1 VKIKTQNRQIYLALE
16 ERRNELET
24 KKGVVDMLK
33 LNYENLLYKQAYL
46 QREIRACKDLAT
58 PNLSEIEQE
67 LGQKLAT
74 HDFSERLAEI
84 NEKALSQL
92 ETERQARMQTEGVLA
107 KMKDTR
113 DDALKKL
120 DRKRKFLDELP
131 GKIDAI
137 SQLAKELEGQFENN
151 NSST

>member
-16 ERRNELET
+16 EKKNELET

-67 LGQKLAT
+67 LGKKLAAY
-74 HDFSERLAEI
+74 DFSDRLSEV
-84 NEKALSQL
+84 NENALSQL
-92 ETERQARMQTEGVLA
+92 ETERQARMETEGTLV
-107 KMKDTR
+107 KMKETR
-113 DDALKKL
+113 DEALKKL

-131 GKIDAI
+131 GKIEAI
-137 SQLAKELEGQFENN
+137 SNLAKELEAQFDSN